1 MSFSRRSL
9 TFPDVG
15 CPPPKATRS
24 SCASG
29 ISRCHRGG
37 GPRIEPGPFLAVGPW
52 RFSRRPPAT
61 PCGHARAEAAACSQY
76 ANQVS
81 AQRAQDTRDADGDA
95 SIASRCR
102 AGARP
107 ATAAARHDR
116 RRRRLPAIRRRPA
129 AFVHGASSRSAS
141 PRRSTCPSAPVQ
153 SGVKHDGGLP
163 LKAWSGDRTSLPPDA
178 PYMKVSRPLLRRR
191 LRCCRYRRRCRRC
204 HRYRRPAGCRRC
216 CQPRP
221 RARSRS
227 PSRAC

>member
-1 MSFSRRSL
+1 MSGVRRRKRRD
-9 TFPDVG
+9 PR
-15 CPPPKATRS
+15 A
-24 SCASG
+24 
-29 ISRCHRGG
+29 HRGSHVVIEAG
-37 GPRIEPGPFLAVGPW
+37 DHESNVARSWPSGPGASRVG
-52 RFSRRPPAT
+52 RRPHRR
-61 PCGHARAEAAACSQY
+61 GHARAEAAACSQY

-102 AGARP
+102 ARARP

-141 PRRSTCPSAPVQ
+141 ARRSTCPSAPVQ

>member
-37 GPRIEPGPFLAVGPW
+37 DHESNPARSWPSGPGASRVG
-52 RFSRRPPAT
+52 RRPPRR
-61 PCGHARAEAAACSQY
+61 GHARAEAAASSQY
-76 ANQVS
+76 ANQAS
-81 AQRAQDTRDADGDA
+81 ALRARDTRDAEGDA

-102 AGARP
+102 SRARP

-141 PRRSTCPSAPVQ
+141 ARRSTCPSAPVQ

-227 PSRAC
+227 RSRAC